1 MRAKLFF
8 KKSSDSEFTELG
20 IGQLRVLPGSGEGV
34 KVLMRNDTSLGKV
47 CWFLHHWRQLF
58 TLCHHPLQVLLNVR
72 VTTAIPVTSKNN
84 NIFLVCVPNPPLE
97 KVWGM
102 GYGVTTV

>member
-34 KVLMRNDTSLGKV
+34 RALLRNDTALGKV
-47 CWFLHHWRQLF
+47 CHL
-58 TLCHHPLQVLLNVR
+58 LCHCKTLSTISSILQVLLNVR
-72 VTTAIPVTSKNN
+72 VTNAIPVTSKNN

-97 KVWGM
+97 KV
-102 GYGVTTV
+102 